1 MSEQWVVNAS
11 PLILL
16 ARIGR
21 EDLFAHPAQAGCH
34 TTSSSLS
41 RSTLACQMI
50 QPRCIGR
57 RKTPNC

>member
-21 EDLFAHPAQAGCH
+21 EDYLYNCDQSEAAQ
-34 TTSSSLS
+34 LE
-41 RSTLACQMI
+41 R
-50 QPRCIGR
+50 PRCDPGSPA
-57 RKTPNC
+57 KD

>member
-21 EDLFAHPAQAGCH
+21 EDL
-34 TTSSSLS
+34 L
-41 RSTLACQMI
+41 RTLPKRVAI
-50 QPRCIGR
+50 PRAR
-57 RKTPNC
+57 RYRDQRWLAR